1 MVRNILYYVKN
12 AIYYF
17 NINSKKKCLLVHQS
31 INFFKKIQLKNVCL
45 DLINSLS
52 INSRNNKKILNNIN
66 DIKNKENNNLIKSIN
81 FLIYNIINQRIIEN
95 QILNNKNNC
104 NSNIY
109 NIYNTLSFNSNNMD
123 LNSIYK

>member
-12 AIYYF
+12 AKYNF
-17 NINSKKKCLLVHQS
+17 NINSKKNCLLVHQS

-66 DIKNKENNNLIKSIN
+66 DIKNKENNKFKKIN
-81 FLIYNIINQRIIEN
+81 KF
-95 QILNNKNNC
+95 
-104 NSNIY
+104 SNI
-109 NIYNTLSFNSNNMD
+109 
-123 LNSIYK
+123 

>member
-1 MVRNILYYVKN
+1 M
-12 AIYYF
+12 
-17 NINSKKKCLLVHQS
+17 
-31 INFFKKIQLKNVCL
+31 

-52 INSRNNKKILNNIN
+52 INSKKILNNIN
-66 DIKNKENNNLIKSIN
+66 DIKNKENNNLRKSIN

-109 NIYNTLSFNSNNMD
+109 NIYNTLSLSLPINYNPNNMN

>member
-1 MVRNILYYVKN
+1 M
-12 AIYYF
+12 
-17 NINSKKKCLLVHQS
+17 
-31 INFFKKIQLKNVCL
+31 

-52 INSRNNKKILNNIN
+52 INSKKILNNIN
-66 DIKNKENNNLIKSIN
+66 DIKNKENNNLRKSIN

-109 NIYNTLSFNSNNMD
+109 NIYNTLSLSLPINYNSNNMD